1 MLFLQGSAGT
11 RNKCGELRIYS
22 GVTFQKMIKIGR
34 HLTKLFQFI
43 TTQVTL
49 CSFLGHPVYKVAQKS
64 KPLPNDK
71 KSY

>member
-1 MLFLQGSAGT
+1 VGNT
-11 RNKCGELRIYS
+11 CIIVLRIYS

-49 CSFLGHPVYKVAQKS
+49 
-64 KPLPNDK
+64 
-71 KSY
+71 